1 MIAPLVLGFCSSI
14 FAILVSDIFLSL
26 KTNTSSCIG
35 FKYCFVDCFGIPKAG
50 SGFSSLKRF
59 CKQCFQ
65 NVLTQTQKDFEEI
78 KKFVEQTYSNNP
90 DFFEDAYNYTLL
102 EITSKKDWTF
112 NIKLTPKI
120 TELY

>member
-1 MIAPLVLGFCSSI
+1 MKKKQRLFVFI
-14 FAILVSDIFLSL
+14 DLSR
-26 KTNTSSCIG
+26 KEIRKGT
-35 FKYCFVDCFGIPKAG
+35 
-50 SGFSSLKRF
+50 
-59 CKQCFQ
+59 
-65 NVLTQTQKDFEEI
+65 FEEI